1 VKFSRIEA
9 IGLLGVMLAAFA
21 ACEYLPFMSS
31 KPPPPPP
38 VEVTATPTP
47 SATLTPTSTPT
58 PEVKRRKRRAKRSTQ
73 TATPEAAASPTPE
86 AEASPAASTV
96 ITTGESGQAH
106 GEIER
111 TIKGVEAHLSGI
123 KRGQLNSQEVADYD
137 RIKSFVAEARLAL
150 KEQDDLRAHSLADKA
165 ARLTAQLVGRVS
177 NP

>member
-1 VKFSRIEA
+1 VKFGRIEA

-58 PEVKRRKRRAKRSTQ
+58 PEVKRRKRRKRSTQ

-96 ITTGESGQAH
+96 ITTGESGQAQ

-111 TIKGVEAHLSGI
+111 TIKGVEAHLAGI
-123 KRGQLNSQEVADYD
+123 KRGQLNSQEGADYD

>member
-58 PEVKRRKRRAKRSTQ
+58 PEVKKRKRRKRSTQ
-73 TATPEAAASPTPE
+73 TATPESAASPTPE

-96 ITTGESGQAH
+96 ITTGESGQAR

-123 KRGQLNSQEVADYD
+123 KRGQLNSQEAADYD
-137 RIKSFVAEARLAL
+137 RIKSFVAEARVAL